1 MAKLEDIEGIGSM
14 YAVKLRAAGVRSIG
28 DLLKKGS
35 TSKGRKEIAQNA
47 GITEKLVLEW
57 ANHAD
62 LFRVSGV
69 GSEYSDLLEEAG
81 VDTVP
86 ELAQRNSKG
95 LYETLVK
102 VNASKK
108 LVRQLPGADKV
119 ADWITQAKKLPR
131 IIQY

>member
-1 MAKLEDIEGIGSM
+1 
-14 YAVKLRAAGVRSIG
+14 
-28 DLLKKGS
+28 
-35 TSKGRKEIAQNA
+35 
-47 GITEKLVLEW
+47 LVLEW